1 MTTQSIPHADEIA
14 QARNPVLLAV
24 LMMLFLAA
32 TDGTIMSTLLPS
44 VADKLGDL
52 DLYPWIMSAFLL
64 PLALIAPLSGA
75 MADRFGATLVMVAGI
90 LLFLFASV
98 AAALSPSLPWLIA
111 ARVGQGAGAGMI
123 IVLSYT
129 LLAILYGPEKR
140 GRMQGILSS
149 VWGLAAIFGPLL
161 GTALNATLGWRW
173 IFWINLPV
181 GLLGLILLSRTTV
194 SDKSRSGASIDPK
207 IQTLFAVAV
216 FGVLLMLS
224 DYRSNTT
231 NYIGLAAG
239 MTVLLAF
246 LTMYYR
252 VRRMPERSPVPVVFF
267 QKRELSAVIVMVLLS
282 SAGLYAALTL
292 LPFCLHKAHG
302 RKTLAISFFV
312 MVAALGWVVGSGI
325 CGSALKK
332 YGYRQPALLGALMLV
347 SGAAGLA
354 MTAVAGS
361 TTSVALSELL
371 IGLGMGVVATST
383 LVLCQNA
390 APPHQIGS
398 YTSTVQLLRNL
409 GAAVGVNALA
419 TVQTYSGSGPY
430 SFATSFT
437 VLACLMAL
445 GLPLALLLPRN
456 YDLQTEG

>member
-207 IQTLFAVAV
+207 IRPFSQWR
-216 FGVLLMLS
+216 
-224 DYRSNTT
+224 Y
-231 NYIGLAAG
+231 
-239 MTVLLAF
+239 
-246 LTMYYR
+246 
-252 VRRMPERSPVPVVFF
+252 
-267 QKRELSAVIVMVLLS
+267 SAC
-282 SAGLYAALTL
+282 Y
-292 LPFCLHKAHG
+292 
-302 RKTLAISFFV
+302 
-312 MVAALGWVVGSGI
+312 
-325 CGSALKK
+325 
-332 YGYRQPALLGALMLV
+332 
-347 SGAAGLA
+347 
-354 MTAVAGS
+354 
-361 TTSVALSELL
+361 
-371 IGLGMGVVATST
+371 
-383 LVLCQNA
+383 
-390 APPHQIGS
+390 
-398 YTSTVQLLRNL
+398 
-409 GAAVGVNALA
+409 
-419 TVQTYSGSGPY
+419 
-430 SFATSFT
+430 
-437 VLACLMAL
+437 
-445 GLPLALLLPRN
+445 
-456 YDLQTEG
+456 